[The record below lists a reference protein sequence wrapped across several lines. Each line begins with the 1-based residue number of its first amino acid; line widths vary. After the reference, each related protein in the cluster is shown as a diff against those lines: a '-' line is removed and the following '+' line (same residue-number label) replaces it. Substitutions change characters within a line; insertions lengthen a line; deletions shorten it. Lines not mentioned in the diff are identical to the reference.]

1 MVNESYNKGP
11 ILQKIDH
18 EEAKKKISSII
29 NKMNNGSKIIHAISP
44 KAKKFIEG
52 QTSQFDDDPVNL
64 PNSVKQNFRVKTLVS
79 PGKNGV
85 NYSSL
90 P

>member
-11 ILQKIDH
+11 KLMKIDH

-29 NKMNNGSKIIHAISP
+29 SKMNNGSKIIHAVSP
-44 KAKKFIEG
+44 KARKFIEG
-52 QTSQFDDDPVNL
+52 QSSQFDDENVNL

-79 PGKNGV
+79 PNKNV
-85 NYSSL
+85 NYSNL